1 MDYSMV
7 TYTVEYTE
15 SQNGLNMRMFCKKQR
30 QTVIQAIGSDTQKK
44 VEDVSI
50 IDACYFN
57 HLLVEDD
64 H

>member
-1 MDYSMV
+1 MV

-15 SQNGLNMRMFCKKQR
+15 SQNGLNMRMFYKKQR
-30 QTVIQAIGSDTQKK
+30 RTVIQAIGSDTEKK

-50 IDACYFN
+50 IDGCYFT
-57 HLLVEDD
+57 HFLVEDD

>member
-1 MDYSMV
+1 MV

-15 SQNGLNMRMFCKKQR
+15 LQNGLNMRMFCKKQR
-30 QTVIQAIGSDTQKK
+30 QTVFQAIGSDTEKK
-44 VEDVSI
+44 VGDMSI
-50 IDACYFN
+50 IDSCYFT